1 MNFYAMTLFPE
12 IIENGMR
19 ASITGRALQKGII
32 TLDTINI
39 RDYSQN
45 KHMRVDDY
53 PYGGGAGMVMQ
64 AEPVYLAYQ
73 ALCHRLRQEKV
84 RVIYLTPQGQVF
96 SQAMAQEF
104 AKEEHLV
111 FLCGHYEGIDERAL
125 EMVVTDYVSIGDY
138 CQLLLLWMRFPVWCR
153 KY

>member
-84 RVIYLTPQGQVF
+84 REIG
-96 SQAMAQEF
+96 
-104 AKEEHLV
+104 
-111 FLCGHYEGIDERAL
+111 RAH
-125 EMVVTDYVSIGDY
+125 V
-138 CQLLLLWMRFPVWCR
+138 
-153 KY
+153 